1 MLYIAYT
8 LDHEYDFD
16 ECTAS
21 SMAELQVTLID
32 AVSTVHRSRW
42 LCLPTEMSPLEP
54 AARITTIEC
63 QSGCSLQHR
72 SSNLGILR
80 VVHYSMYHDIGHTV
94 PDAVLK
100 GP

>member
-21 SMAELQVTLID
+21 SMAELQLTLID
-32 AVSTVHRSRW
+32 AVRTVHRKRR
-42 LCLPTEMSPLEP
+42 LCLPTEMSPSEP

-72 SSNLGILR
+72 SSNLGI
-80 VVHYSMYHDIGHTV
+80 VHYTMYHDLVT
-94 PDAVLK
+94 PFRT
-100 GP
+100 PF